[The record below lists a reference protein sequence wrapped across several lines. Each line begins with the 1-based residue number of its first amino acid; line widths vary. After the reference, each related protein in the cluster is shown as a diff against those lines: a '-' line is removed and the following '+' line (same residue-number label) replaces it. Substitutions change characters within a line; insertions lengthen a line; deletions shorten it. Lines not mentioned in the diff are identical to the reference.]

1 MYDYQKIAKAL
12 IRNADE
18 IVAAID
24 RYIAK
29 KDEDLKK
36 TLKTE
41 GYADPDG
48 TVGAINDL
56 EEAVAGILADQQQD
70 LLNTLKEAEEAGDTG
85 EQLKKRIDTMLE
97 NDSIQDDVTDAA
109 VSMYDD
115 TVEPL
120 ATEYIQEVEPDM
132 QVESLR
138 KRTESWFETW
148 GTTLGE
154 LMRLSTHDQIT
165 RLIHSAVDDGKDIPW
180 LTRQIMSGGWR
191 NEYYQA
197 RRVAVTEVL
206 RAHSVAREEAIQQ
219 SPACEE
225 KEWRHTGAHKNTPR
239 PNHVAMDCQIV
250 KKTDPFVMK
259 GKDGNTYY
267 PMYPR
272 DPLLP
277 AGESINCHCIHR
289 GIPSK
294 AVLGYSYEERK
305 KMQQE
310 YISNDD
316 SSWENEGEES
326 SKVTLPPATPG
337 EEPADNEKF
346 DYKSYLIDRKYIASA
361 EYTSKFDG
369 LGETKV
375 VTRRIRAQARK
386 MLRHRSG
393 TWYEDLAFVDTKSNT
408 VMARTDFNAKKRVK
422 PSRKMLKM
430 LKEADDYTV
439 IGIHNHPESG
449 VPSYSDFSVAYK
461 RKYKYGIVACH
472 NGTIYKYSIVGQLN
486 RPIAESALDLLSL
499 SGYSDY
505 VGKLFNDAGIKLE
518 VF

>member
-138 KRTESWFETW
+138 KRTASWFETW

-361 EYTSKFDG
+361 E
-369 LGETKV
+369 
-375 VTRRIRAQARK
+375 
-386 MLRHRSG
+386 
-393 TWYEDLAFVDTKSNT
+393 
-408 VMARTDFNAKKRVK
+408 
-422 PSRKMLKM
+422 
-430 LKEADDYTV
+430 
-439 IGIHNHPESG
+439 
-449 VPSYSDFSVAYK
+449 
-461 RKYKYGIVACH
+461 
-472 NGTIYKYSIVGQLN
+472 
-486 RPIAESALDLLSL
+486 
-499 SGYSDY
+499 
-505 VGKLFNDAGIKLE
+505 
-518 VF
+518 

>member
-12 IRNADE
+12 IRNAGD
-18 IVAAID
+18 IIAAID
-24 RYIAK
+24 KYIAK
-29 KDEDLKK
+29 ADDDLKK
-36 TLKTE
+36 SLKAE

-48 TVGAINDL
+48 TVDAINGL
-56 EEAVAGILADQQQD
+56 EEAVADILADQQQK
-70 LLNTLKEAEEAGDTG
+70 LLDTLKEAEEAGDTG
-85 EQLKKRIDTMLE
+85 EQLKKRIDSMME
-97 NDSIQDDVTDAA
+97 GDSIHDDVEDAA
-109 VSMYDD
+109 VSMYDE

-132 QVESLR
+132 QVDSLR
-138 KRTESWFETW
+138 RRTASWFETW

-165 RLIHSAVDDGKDIPW
+165 KLIQTAVDEGKDIPW
-180 LTRQIMSGGWR
+180 LTREIMSGGWR

-225 KEWRHTGAHKNTPR
+225 KEWRHTGAHKNMPR
-239 PNHVAMDCQIV
+239 PNHVAMDGQLV
-250 KKTDPFVMK
+250 KKDEPFVLK

-310 YISNDD
+310 YVSNDD
-316 SSWENEGEES
+316 SSWVGEGEES
-326 SKVTLPPATPG
+326 SKVKLPPATPG
-337 EEPADNEKF
+337 EEPTDNEKF
-346 DYKSYLIDRKYIASA
+346 NYKSYLIDRKYIASA

-408 VMARTDFNAKKRVK
+408 VMARTDFNSKKKVN

-430 LKEADDYTV
+430 LKEADDYTI
-439 IGIHNHPESG
+439 IGIHNHPGSG
-449 VPSYSDFSVAYK
+449 VPSYGDLYAAYQ
-461 RKYKYGIVACH
+461 RKYKYGVVVCH
-472 NGTIYKYSIVGQLN
+472 NGTIYKYTIIEEPNQ
-486 RPIAESALDLLSL
+486 PIAENALDLLEEN
-499 SGYSDY
+499 GYSTDI
-505 VGKLFNDAGIKLE
+505 GKMFNDAGVELE